1 MPFLFSTSLP
11 FLNAQEFEPCL
22 DLSLSLFAA
31 CMNESTRMRLRS
43 GAVLDLGSSCSE
55 VARDTNT
62 DSEMDRQDD
71 SLSIE
76 AQWGTPLTTR

>member
-1 MPFLFSTSLP
+1 
-11 FLNAQEFEPCL
+11 
-22 DLSLSLFAA
+22 
-31 CMNESTRMRLRS
+31 MNESTRMRLQS